1 MLSLL
6 LAVTLVTT
14 EGDLVRYAATK
25 GVKVATKTPA
35 VVVSTERAKEFQA
48 WVNGVSRQ
56 PLRRSHPRP
65 NRHHSTSEPN

>member
-14 EGDLVRYAATK
+14 QGDLVRYAATK

-35 VVVSTERAKEFQA
+35 VVVSPERERDFRA
-48 WVNGVSRQ
+48 WVGGVSRQ
-56 PLRRSHPRP
+56 PPHRSRTRP
-65 NRHHSTSEPN
+65 NRHHSTSEPD